1 CILKSAL
8 KVQRTPGDRRPGTT
22 TDITVERTP
31 LYEAFG
37 ISPYNPKMGRYRICM
52 PAEFRAEVR
61 GKNLIKKNI
70 ESKGIPQGAPIS
82 AFLSNLYMLE
92 FDKFVKLI
100 TARVKGWYIRYC
112 DDILIVVPPYCA
124 DRIEKRVLKKIKEL
138 RLEINSKK
146 TERSRFST
154 IGNSLVA
161 DKSLQYLGFT
171 FDGQRILIR
180 SAALARYSQRMKG
193 AVRRA
198 KATAKSRNTA
208 KVSKGLPTKPLYKK
222 SLLEKYS
229 HVGRRNFITY
239 GLRAAQTLE
248 SKSIKR
254 QLRPLWKRLQD
265 EIAK

>member
-1 CILKSAL
+1 
-8 KVQRTPGDRRPGTT
+8 
-22 TDITVERTP
+22 
-31 LYEAFG
+31 
-37 ISPYNPKMGRYRICM
+37 M